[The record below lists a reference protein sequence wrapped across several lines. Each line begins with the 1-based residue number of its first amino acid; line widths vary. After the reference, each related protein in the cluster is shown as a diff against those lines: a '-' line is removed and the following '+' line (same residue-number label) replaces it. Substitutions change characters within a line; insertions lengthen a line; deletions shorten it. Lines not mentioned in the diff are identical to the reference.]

1 MCGICGILDLT
12 GQPIDQKILRQ
23 MADTLAHRG
32 PDAEGFYCN
41 PAAEGSPA
49 VGLAHRRLSIIDIA
63 TGQQPLANEAGTVWI
78 VFNGEIYNY
87 LDVREELLHKG
98 HVFKTRSDTET
109 IVHAY
114 EEWGESCVD
123 RLRGMFAFAIWDEN
137 RQRLFVA
144 RDRLGIKPLYY
155 YWDGKTLIF
164 GSEIKAIV
172 ANPRVAR
179 KLNLEALC
187 DYFTLL
193 YIPAPKSIFQNI
205 HKLEAGHVL
214 TLTAGTV
221 KIHQYWDLH
230 FHPDLEVEENE
241 WQERILTKLEEAV
254 RIRLM
259 SEVPLGAFLSGG
271 VDSSAV
277 VALMAGLM
285 HESVKTASIGFQEQ
299 AFNELPYARQ
309 IAGQFTTDHHEQ
321 MVSPDSVAILDQLAW
336 YFDEPFADSSA
347 VPTYY
352 VSQVAKQKVTV
363 CLSGDGGDENF
374 AGYRRYYFDRL
385 ENAIRSCIPTLIRQQ
400 CIKPL
405 AGLYPKM
412 DWAPQMFRAKTLLTN
427 LAMDQVEGFF
437 NSMSWFQGSRESLF
451 TDDVTQQLAGYS
463 PIDTFR
469 RHYANAPQDP
479 LSAVQYIDIKTY
491 LVDDILTKVDRA
503 SMAHALEVRVPLL
516 DHEFMELVANIPS
529 KLKLKGREGKYIL
542 KKSLEQKLRHD
553 TLHRPKKGFS
563 VPLGQWLKNDLK
575 PLFEQSVLNQTANT
589 TQLLNKRTV
598 ETIWREHQ
606 SGQRERSA
614 ELWPILFFQKWR
626 EKWL

>member
-1 MCGICGILDLT
+1 MCGICGIIDLT
-12 GQPIDQKILRQ
+12 GQPIDQEILRR

-32 PDAEGFYCN
+32 PDAEGFYRN
-41 PAAEGSPA
+41 PTAGTSPA

-63 TGQQPLANEAGTVWI
+63 TGQQPLANEDGTVWI

-179 KLNLEALC
+179 TLNLEALC

-214 TLTAGTV
+214 TLAAGTL

-230 FHPDLEVEENE
+230 FHPDLEVSENE
-241 WQERILTKLEEAV
+241 WQERILAKLEEAV

-285 HESVKTASIGFQEQ
+285 REPVKTASIGFQEQ
-299 AFNELPYARQ
+299 AFNELPYARHV
-309 IAGQFTTDHHEQ
+309 AGQFATDHHEQ
-321 MVSPDSVAILDQLAW
+321 MVSPDSVAILDQLVW

-352 VSQVAKQKVTV
+352 VSQVA
-363 CLSGDGGDENF
+363 
-374 AGYRRYYFDRL
+374 
-385 ENAIRSCIPTLIRQQ
+385 
-400 CIKPL
+400 
-405 AGLYPKM
+405 
-412 DWAPQMFRAKTLLTN
+412 
-427 LAMDQVEGFF
+427 
-437 NSMSWFQGSRESLF
+437 
-451 TDDVTQQLAGYS
+451 
-463 PIDTFR
+463 
-469 RHYANAPQDP
+469 
-479 LSAVQYIDIKTY
+479 
-491 LVDDILTKVDRA
+491 
-503 SMAHALEVRVPLL
+503 
-516 DHEFMELVANIPS
+516 
-529 KLKLKGREGKYIL
+529 
-542 KKSLEQKLRHD
+542 
-553 TLHRPKKGFS
+553 
-563 VPLGQWLKNDLK
+563 
-575 PLFEQSVLNQTANT
+575 
-589 TQLLNKRTV
+589 
-598 ETIWREHQ
+598 
-606 SGQRERSA
+606 
-614 ELWPILFFQKWR
+614 
-626 EKWL
+626 